1 VSEGSGVLGFDSM
14 TDQSQVSP
22 SQAAGPQDSSGPQ
35 DSAGNPPRTYLLWS
49 VLAAALLFLPL
60 GAVAVFFS
68 LRTDLLLRRGDVAR
82 ARKSSRI
89 AFWST
94 ISTAVVGVLVYVALI
109 GALLA
114 LGAFSIGQA

>member
-1 VSEGSGVLGFDSM
+1 M
-14 TDQSQVSP
+14 TDQSKASTAH
-22 SQAAGPQDSSGPQ
+22 AAGPQDSAGSDSAGPQ

-68 LRTDLLLRRGDVAR
+68 LRTELLMRRGDVVR

-89 AFWST
+89 AFWAT
-94 ISTAVVGVLVYVALI
+94 ISTAVVGVVVYLAVV
-109 GALLA
+109 GGLLA
-114 LGAFSIGQA
+114 LGAFSAGQA